1 MLLSFFKDWRKKIW
15 KDSLL
20 SNERQRWIREIWKF
34 ACGRKLR
41 SMNVVDGECFGKAAA
56 RKNPVIQINKR
67 STDHFDT
74 MECSVGK
81 YYSLE
86 FALVLL

>member
-1 MLLSFFKDWRKKIW
+1 MVNVSEKLLPEKK
-15 KDSLL
+15 
-20 SNERQRWIREIWKF
+20 
-34 ACGRKLR
+34 
-41 SMNVVDGECFGKAAA
+41 
-56 RKNPVIQINKR
+56 PVIQINKI

>member
-41 SMNVVDGECFGKAAA
+41 SMNVVDGEC
-56 RKNPVIQINKR
+56 NPVIQINKR

>member
-1 MLLSFFKDWRKKIW
+1 MQ
-15 KDSLL
+15 
-20 SNERQRWIREIWKF
+20 RQRWIREIWKF

-41 SMNVVDGECFGKAAA
+41 SMNVVDGECFGRAAA
-56 RKNPVIQINKR
+56 GNKKKKIIQINKI
-67 STDHFDT
+67 STDDSDT

-86 FALVLL
+86 FALMMF